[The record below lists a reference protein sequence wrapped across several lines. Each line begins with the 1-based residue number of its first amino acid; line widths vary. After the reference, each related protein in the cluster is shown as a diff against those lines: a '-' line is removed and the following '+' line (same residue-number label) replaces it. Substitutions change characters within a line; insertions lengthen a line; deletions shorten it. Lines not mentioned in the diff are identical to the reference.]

1 MNYKAR
7 LILGIAVG
15 LSIYFTF
22 LASSQIDLAT
32 EAVNILYSCENS
44 ENSENS
50 EIQSCISL
58 PEYSRLTS
66 RWDGNVKIYLLLSL
80 LLSLVC
86 GYFSHKFKKQ

>member
-7 LILGIAVG
+7 LILAIAVG

-32 EAVNILYSCENS
+32 EAVNILYSC
-44 ENSENS
+44 ENS

>member
-1 MNYKAR
+1 MNYRAR

-22 LASSQIDLAT
+22 LASTQIDLAT
-32 EAVNILYSCENS
+32 EAINILYSCENS
-44 ENSENS
+44 ET
-50 EIQSCISL
+50 QSCIGL
-58 PEYSRLTS
+58 AEHSRLTS